1 MIEVD
6 FEDLDTMAKTMWG
19 ECRGCDT
26 EGQIGVANVINN
38 RVNARRWYGKTHKE
52 VCLKEWQFS
61 CWNEGDPNK
70 EKMEQLSRT
79 DPIYIKMLGI
89 GFLVMSGKIKDNTQN
104 STHYHTKAVK
114 PKWSYNVQP
123 VCEYGEHLFYNNV
136 I

>member
-1 MIEVD
+1 MT
-6 FEDLDTMAKTMWG
+6 FEDLDIMAKTMWG
-19 ECRGCDT
+19 ESRNQDT
-26 EGQIGVANVINN
+26 SGQIAVASVIKN
-38 RVNARRWYGKTHKE
+38 RAEARRWYGDTPKE

>member
-1 MIEVD
+1 MT
-6 FEDLDTMAKTMWG
+6 FEDLDIMAKTMWG
-19 ECRGCDT
+19 ESRNQDT
-26 EGQIGVANVINN
+26 SCQIAVANVIKN
-38 RVNARRWYGKTHKE
+38 RAEARRWYGNTPKE

-70 EKMEQLSRT
+70 EKMEQLSKT

-89 GFLVMSGKIKDNTQN
+89 GFLVLSGKIKDNTQN

-114 PKWSYNVQP
+114 PKWSYDVQP

>member
-1 MIEVD
+1 MK
-6 FEDLDTMAKTMWG
+6 FEDLDIMAKTMWG
-19 ECRGCDT
+19 ESRNQDT
-26 EGQIGVANVINN
+26 SGQIAVASVIKN
-38 RVNARRWYGKTHKE
+38 RAEARRWYGNTPKE

-89 GFLVMSGKIKDNTQN
+89 GFLVLSGKIKDNTQN

-114 PKWSYNVQP
+114 PKWSYDVQP

>member
-1 MIEVD
+1 
-6 FEDLDTMAKTMWG
+6 
-19 ECRGCDT
+19 
-26 EGQIGVANVINN
+26 
-38 RVNARRWYGKTHKE
+38 
-52 VCLKEWQFS
+52 
-61 CWNEGDPNK
+61 
-70 EKMEQLSRT
+70 MEQLSRT

>member
-1 MIEVD
+1 MK
-6 FEDLDTMAKTMWG
+6 FEDLDIMAKTMWG
-19 ECRGCDT
+19 ESRNQDT
-26 EGQIGVANVINN
+26 SGQIAVASVIKN
-38 RVNARRWYGKTHKE
+38 RAEARRWYGDTPKE
-52 VCLKEWQFS
+52 VCLKDWQFS

-70 EKMEQLSRT
+70 EKMEQLSKT

>member
-1 MIEVD
+1 MK
-6 FEDLDTMAKTMWG
+6 FEDIDIMAKTMWG
-19 ECRGCDT
+19 ESRNQDT
-26 EGQIGVANVINN
+26 SGQIAVASVIKN
-38 RVNARRWYGKTHKE
+38 RAEARRWYGNTPKE

-70 EKMEQLSRT
+70 EKMEQLSKT